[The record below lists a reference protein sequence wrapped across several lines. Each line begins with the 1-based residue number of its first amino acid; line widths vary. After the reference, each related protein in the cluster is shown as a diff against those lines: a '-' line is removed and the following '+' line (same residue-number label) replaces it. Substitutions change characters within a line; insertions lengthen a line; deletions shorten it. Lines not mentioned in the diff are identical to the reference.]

1 MATAEALCLLVAVVI
16 CRGQEQ
22 GVAGDI
28 PWTSAACRGRYSGEL
43 DSRGQPHGFG
53 SFACSSHNYTGQ
65 WEGGLRHGRG
75 VAVFSNGD
83 TYTGRGDIPSIVQL
97 KRGLFP
103 NVTLKVQ

>member
-1 MATAEALCLLVAVVI
+1 MATAEALCLLVVVVI

-53 SFACSSHNYTGQ
+53 SFTCSSHNYTGQ

-83 TYTGRGDIPSIVQL
+83 TYTGRGRYIMNC
-97 KRGLFP
+97 P
-103 NVTLKVQ
+103 NIQF

>member
-43 DSRGQPHGFG
+43 D
-53 SFACSSHNYTGQ
+53 
-65 WEGGLRHGRG
+65 GRG
-75 VAVFSNGD
+75 SGRA
-83 TYTGRGDIPSIVQL
+83 GRGTAAGSQSSPTGTPTQAGGDIYHELSEHS
-97 KRGLFP
+97 
-103 NVTLKVQ
+103 